1 MVNFFPWK
9 EVNGRK
15 KKEEGKKSNKRLRRE
30 KRGQRGTRISRSG
43 EINRGAGRVYR
54 IKATQCARTRRN
66 SSGFRQAA
74 GSCAAWLRSVTH
86 RLPAYQW
93 TRPRATC
100 SRSTASPSL
109 SLSLALSLPA
119 AQGRLIPA
127 RLQKIDFT
135 NANRHQRCAD
145 SARRKWTALGAHPRF
160 DASLSLCKRGKI
172 VQNLNGGVYGDFVIS
187 YIAWRRENNGVYL
200 FFSRIEK
207 SRYIRY
213 LNDEVISLGSKL

>member
-1 MVNFFPWK
+1 MRRNGCRTVIKRYKGRDTRLFLTAIESCIVRRFSFYRAKSNFLRMFRARNSRKCQIETREALVNFFPWK
-9 EVNGRK
+9 EVNARKK

-109 SLSLALSLPA
+109 SLFL
-119 AQGRLIPA
+119 
-127 RLQKIDFT
+127 
-135 NANRHQRCAD
+135 
-145 SARRKWTALGAHPRF
+145 
-160 DASLSLCKRGKI
+160 SLSLYRLRK
-172 VQNLNGGVYGDFVIS
+172 VV
-187 YIAWRRENNGVYL
+187 
-200 FFSRIEK
+200 
-207 SRYIRY
+207 
-213 LNDEVISLGSKL
+213 